1 METIR
6 VGIGVVS
13 QRIRA
18 VLIHLFA
25 ILQSIIIGI
34 RIFVVGAVQ
43 VVFRP
48 VFEAVIV
55 AVGEVVALIDEI
67 IAIIVDSVQPLPLTR
82 IDLRVAVIA
91 VLEMVEQVTVIVHIV
106 DQWVASPVIDLD
118 SVGQSVVVAVPVEG
132 IGSVG

>member
-55 AVGEVVALIDEI
+55 TVGEVVALIDEI

-82 IDLRVAVIA
+82 VDLRVAVIA
-91 VLEMVEQVTVIVHIV
+91 VLEVVEQVTVIVHIV